1 MGREILTKARL
12 HPIESETDEPSIP
25 TELTA

>member
-1 MGREILTKARL
+1 MGREPLAKARL
-12 HPIESETDEPSIP
+12 HSIESETDEPSLP